1 VKIAVTSTGP
11 TLDDQV
17 DARFGRCACFLIVDP
32 DSMAYETIENPN
44 IAVGGGAGIQS
55 AQLMADKGVRI
66 VLTGN
71 CGPNAFQVFGASG
84 IQVIV
89 GVSGVVRD
97 VITQYKQGAFT
108 ASPEANVMSHFGMGV
123 GDAGKGLGVGTNDM
137 GRGMGGGR
145 GMGVG
150 MGGVGGMGGGRGMG
164 GGGGG
169 GGRGRGM
176 GGGGGGGGGG
186 RGRGMGRGMG
196 GGTGPI
202 MEPDMGTEVATP
214 PGGLGSLKALNR
226 TMQERLQNVNERRA
240 ALQAMTTLSPL
251 VAVVDTEKCVAC
263 GLCVGMCPTGAID
276 VNEIAHVDGAKCTG
290 CGQCVCDCP
299 QSAISLHKR

>member
-1 VKIAVTSTGP
+1 
-11 TLDDQV
+11 
-17 DARFGRCACFLIVDP
+17 
-32 DSMAYETIENPN
+32 
-44 IAVGGGAGIQS
+44 
-55 AQLMADKGVRI
+55 
-66 VLTGN
+66 
-71 CGPNAFQVFGASG
+71 
-84 IQVIV
+84 
-89 GVSGVVRD
+89 
-97 VITQYKQGAFT
+97 
-108 ASPEANVMSHFGMGV
+108 
-123 GDAGKGLGVGTNDM
+123 
-137 GRGMGGGR
+137 
-145 GMGVG
+145 
-150 MGGVGGMGGGRGMG
+150 
-164 GGGGG
+164 
-169 GGRGRGM
+169 
-176 GGGGGGGGGG
+176 
-186 RGRGMGRGMG
+186 
-196 GGTGPI
+196 